1 MNADSCVVW
10 ERVREPVSSGA
21 AACVRYGTRLE
32 NVPEEVQGLGA
43 AVNGAQMYDAT
54 HAGERET
61 HARRNSTGVRPP
73 DPTRPKNT
81 TRRRRTE

>member
-32 NVPEEVQGLGA
+32 NVPEEVQGLGVCRCA
-43 AVNGAQMYDAT
+43 DVRCN
-54 HAGERET
+54 
-61 HARRNSTGVRPP
+61 ARRRA
-73 DPTRPKNT
+73 
-81 TRRRRTE
+81 